1 MPRNLTRTLR
11 RADILALESLRTE
24 CHRREREIVDRVYAD
39 TPGREAIHH
48 LIAGTHAKYTEL
60 AAKYAIASSS
70 VSSAWHRQQ
79 MPPLMQMRRLL
90 YAHRLITLMA
100 TNRCSLNYA
109 CTVLGLGQTYIQ
121 RTLGPHIKG
130 RVANWLTNTTP
141 AMAQLNLERFLANY
155 AVNVA
160 AFTPPRP
167 LTPIDALQVR
177 SLRKAERRLETQ
189 LARVRIALE
198 AAYTAR
204 ATPSIDQA
212 A

>member
-24 CHRREREIVDRVYAD
+24 CHRRERDLVDRLYAD
-39 TPGREAIHH
+39 TPGREAMHS
-48 LIAGTHAKYTEL
+48 LVCDTHAKFTAL
-60 AAKYAIASSS
+60 ATRYGVGSSS
-70 VSSAWHRQQ
+70 ITSAWYRQQ
-79 MPPLMQMRRLL
+79 MPPLLQLQRLL

-121 RTLGPHIKG
+121 RTLGPHING
-130 RVANWLTNTTP
+130 RVANWIANTTP
-141 AMAQLNLERFLANY
+141 AMALLNLERFLANY
-155 AVNVA
+155 AANVA

-167 LTPIDALQVR
+167 LTSIDAMQVR
-177 SLRKAERRLETQ
+177 SLRQVERRLETQ
-189 LARVRIALE
+189 LRQVRSALE

-204 ATPSIDQA
+204 NPPHRQA